1 VKKIQSVPLF
11 IFAVGVSV
19 IAFNIMPSAAMLRTS
34 SAQQASSSQ
43 PPTAAQTAR
52 STNDSS
58 STPARLAQVK
68 VQSAPAETATI
79 TPVES
84 ATTDTAPIV
93 RQLASAQTRQ
103 ASTVVTYPSLRIDND
118 KRDQLYAIATSV
130 VIVGS
135 SLYGMTLMRLSQ
147 RNVVASRRPLY
158 IK

>member
-1 VKKIQSVPLF
+1 MKKIQSVPLF

-19 IAFNIMPSAAMLRTS
+19 IAFNIMPSGAMLRTS

-43 PPTAAQTAR
+43 PPTAAQTTR

-84 ATTDTAPIV
+84 TTTDTAPIV

-103 ASTVVTYPSLRIDND
+103 ASTIVTYPSLRIDND